1 MGIYEKNKFVF
12 LQDYQEDCFDWRYT
26 NVGTGVHI
34 DYGYSD
40 ANKFGVVALVNRY
53 CKTIRWYTKSK
64 KPDQRRFIE
73 VHDDGP
79 KHFW

>member
-1 MGIYEKNKFVF
+1 MKKINLFFYRTIKRISYG
-12 LQDYQEDCFDWRYT
+12 EDDT
-26 NVGTGVHI
+26 NVVQVFMC
-34 DYGYSD
+34 DYGYPD

-53 CKTIRWYTKSK
+53 RKTVRWYTKGYKARSSFAL
-64 KPDQRRFIE
+64 R